1 MAEYWGLEIER
12 SVLRQKLRHRPLFST
27 LGTIDNLGL
36 SFFGVG
42 GDCPGFFFFLI
53 SFLNHY

>member
-42 GDCPGFFFFLI
+42 GTVLVFFFLI